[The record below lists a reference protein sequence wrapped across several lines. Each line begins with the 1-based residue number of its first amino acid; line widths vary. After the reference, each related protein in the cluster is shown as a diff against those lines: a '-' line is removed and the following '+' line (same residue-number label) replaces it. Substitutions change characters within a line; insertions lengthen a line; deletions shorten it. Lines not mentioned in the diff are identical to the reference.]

1 LRSHRRRIVLGRRG
15 NSWALHGNWD
25 SGLKVKIEPVGDDLV
40 VRVVNI
46 AAIHWWLWECCAM
59 CLGGGRESGCQCR
72 RDLETRSVT

>member
-46 AAIHWWLWECCAM
+46 AAIHGLWECCAM
-59 CLGGGRESGCQCR
+59 CLGGGNKVVVSAGEIWRRE
-72 RDLETRSVT
+72 V